1 MSYPQLILHDYSNLP
16 KFVEE
21 KINSKRRMA
30 YYYKR
35 DNKNAWVFAY
45 KESETNV
52 NISDIKKIW
61 EKTRYKINKITLNP
75 YPPPFFARYRGAG
88 SHYRVYLDTN
98 IG

>member
-35 DNKNAWVFAY
+35 DKKNAWVFAY

-61 EKTRYKINKITLNP
+61 EKTRYKINQITLNP

-88 SHYRVYLDTN
+88 SHYRVYLENN

>member
-21 KINSKRRMA
+21 KINEKRRMA
-30 YYYKR
+30 YYYKK
-35 DNKNAWVFAY
+35 DKNGMWVFAY

-61 EKTRYKINKITLNP
+61 EKTRFKIDKITLHP
-75 YPPPFFARYRGAG
+75 YPPPYFARYRGAG
-88 SHYRVYLDTN
+88 SHYRVYLDP
-98 IG
+98 GV